1 MNSFKDSI
9 LKTAH
14 GRRARFLQWLIFN
27 KVRPVKCSIDEGR
40 YLIAVPFKWSSRN
53 RSMSLANSGIFLTL
67 EQPERIRISRDF
79 ISSLRGRLLR
89 LVQSFRFNKVRRS
102 STPTDGW
109 TSTKSVQP
117 SKSILSSCGAFEKSG
132 VLIRFSEW
140 LSLMN
145 FKESNFCLK
154 KRGRMRIYF

>member
-1 MNSFKDSI
+1 MNSFRDTI

-14 GRRARFLQWLIFN
+14 GRPARFLQWLIFN

-53 RSMSLANSGIFLTL
+53 RSMYFANSGISLTL

-79 ISSLRGRLLR
+79 ISSLGGRLVR
-89 LVQSFRFNKVRRS
+89 LVQSFRFNKVRRL

-109 TSTKSVQP
+109 TSTKFVQP
-117 SKSILSSCGAFEKSG
+117 SKSILSSRGASEKSG
-132 VLIRFSEW
+132 VLIRFWEW

-145 FKESNFCLK
+145 FKLANGCSK
-154 KRGRMRIYF
+154 K